1 MREISVSA
9 ISSVFHATCYLSGAL
24 ANPPHLPSALRFPLT
39 ETVGGHPAT
48 ACDPTSRTSPQ
59 HRACS
64 SGSLQVQFKVSIHI
78 GAMVSPQN
86 LSPNDFHIQNSIL
99 QCFGPLGS
107 DLHSG
112 REG

>member
-1 MREISVSA
+1 MKEISVSA
-9 ISSVFHATCYLSGAL
+9 ISSVSHATCDPSGAL
-24 ANPPHLPSALRFPLT
+24 ADPPHLPFALRFPLA
-39 ETVGGHPAT
+39 ETVVGHPAT
-48 ACDPTSRTSPQ
+48 ACDPTSRTGPQ

-64 SGSLQVQFKVSIHI
+64 SGSFQVPFKVSIHI
-78 GAMVSPQN
+78 GTTVSPQN
-86 LSPNDFHIQNSIL
+86 LSPNDFHIQNYIL